1 MGWSQVVGPLLR
13 ASASL
18 RSVLFGP
25 GRIEA
30 VPSRTTRLYLVRH
43 GQTVTNKE
51 GRFCGHSETQLTTLG
66 QEQARALG
74 RRLAREKIDAV
85 YTSDYSR
92 AMETAALV
100 VGERAVT
107 AGVDLD
113 LRELHYGEWELE
125 REFDVRKRAGEQYKL
140 MRDEHP
146 DWRPPGGETVA
157 EVRERT
163 RAAFDRIVAANHG
176 KRVLVVSHGT
186 ALNCLLSSLLETPL
200 THVFRIE
207 MANCG
212 LTEVHVRSGRAYI
225 MRMND
230 TAHLADL

>member
-1 MGWSQVVGPLLR
+1 MTGSRIAAPLR
-13 ASASL
+13 SISAGL
-18 RSVLFGP
+18 RSVLFGS
-25 GRIEA
+25 GTITS
-30 VPSRTTRLYLVRH
+30 VPSRTTRIYLVRH

-74 RRLAREKIDAV
+74 KRMATERIDAV

-92 AMETAALV
+92 AMETAAYV

-125 REFDVRKRAGEQYKL
+125 REFDIRKRAGEQYKL
-140 MRDEHP
+140 MREEHP

-186 ALNCLLSSLLETPL
+186 AINCLLSSLLETPL

-207 MANCG
+207 VSNCG
-212 LTEVHVRSGRAYI
+212 LTEVLVRSGRVYFV
-225 MRMND
+225 RVND
-230 TAHLADL
+230 TAHLAGL